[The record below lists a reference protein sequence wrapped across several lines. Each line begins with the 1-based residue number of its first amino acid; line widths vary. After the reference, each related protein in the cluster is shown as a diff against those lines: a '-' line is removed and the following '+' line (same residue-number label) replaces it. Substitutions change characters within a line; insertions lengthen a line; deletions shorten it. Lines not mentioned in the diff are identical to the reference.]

1 MERRDYFKNHLY
13 QNEFHEHFDD
23 LCTFQ
28 FGAGELINPDNLA
41 LFYCSKYV
49 PSANKKKKIPSKLT
63 NEITEFNIIALI
75 KLMQN
80 ATPCDF
86 FKIQYLSKAIMIPR
100 NKTTIKIYIAYDLY
114 ASLYSKEQTILS
126 NN

>member
-1 MERRDYFKNHLY
+1 PAQIRKRKL
-13 QNEFHEHFDD
+13 
-23 LCTFQ
+23 
-28 FGAGELINPDNLA
+28 
-41 LFYCSKYV
+41 
-49 PSANKKKKIPSKLT
+49 PSKLT